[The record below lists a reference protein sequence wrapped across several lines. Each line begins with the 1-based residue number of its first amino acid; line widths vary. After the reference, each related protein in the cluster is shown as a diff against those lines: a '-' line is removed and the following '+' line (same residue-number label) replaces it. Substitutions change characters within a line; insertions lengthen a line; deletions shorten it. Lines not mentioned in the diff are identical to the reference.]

1 MKRKKQ
7 MFEFVLTSVFGAI
20 IMLLALIPNLGYVTI
35 FPGVSITL
43 VHIPVL
49 IGVFI
54 LSIRSS
60 LILGLFFGVSSLIAS
75 YMYGVSPFDLAF
87 RNPLIAIIPRVL
99 FALGAFYIVK
109 MFKKLFTIKHGKYIM
124 FGLLSVIT
132 IFVTTFGLN
141 SMFKKIIYNSHDS
154 LVAESI
160 VIENELTKLLDIE
173 TPTDEQLLIIDGLK
187 VKQLSLTIEIP
198 RELNKANAQ
207 YNNLRI
213 FIYTIIGVIS
223 LALIILYYFNII
235 IKNSKNA
242 YIPTALILSTILHT
256 ILVLGTVSIANP
268 KTFNETFGN
277 NNNVITTIFIFMLI
291 NGFIEAIFA
300 ALIGTPIAIAMEKRL
315 AEEE

>member
-43 VHIPVL
+43 VHIPVI

-54 LSIRSS
+54 LSLRSS

-109 MFKKLFTIKHGKYIM
+109 LFKKIFTVKNGKFIM

-141 SMFKKIIYNSHDS
+141 SMFKKIIFNNHET
-154 LVAESI
+154 LVAES
-160 VIENELTKLLDIE
+160 VEVDNELVNLLDLENPTNEQVFRIE
-173 TPTDEQLLIIDGLK
+173 LLKD
-187 VKQLSLTIEIP
+187 KQLNLSVEIP
-198 RELNKANAQ
+198 RALNKANAQ
-207 YNNLRI
+207 YDNMKM
-213 FIYTIIGVIS
+213 FIYAIIGVIS
-223 LALIILYYFNII
+223 LALIILYYFTII

-242 YIPTALILSTILHT
+242 YIPTSLILSTILHT
-256 ILVLGTVSIANP
+256 ILVLATVSIAKPN
-268 KTFNETFGN
+268 TFNETFGN

-291 NGFIEAIFA
+291 NGFLEAIFA
-300 ALIGTPIAIAMEKRL
+300 SLIGTPIAIAMDKRL